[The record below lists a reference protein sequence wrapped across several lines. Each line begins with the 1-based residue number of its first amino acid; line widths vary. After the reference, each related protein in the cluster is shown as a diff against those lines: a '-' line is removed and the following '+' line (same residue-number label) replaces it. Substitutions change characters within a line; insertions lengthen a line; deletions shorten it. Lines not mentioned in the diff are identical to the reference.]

1 MKRFLLIFA
10 VLLSGVMV
18 AGAQEQPQTKQ
29 AMTLKMGEFKWL
41 EPVAPS
47 DDKKTEIIDLVK
59 AKAVEAITASKRF
72 EVLDDAV
79 TDSVN
84 AYFKKDVF
92 IDLSKSQL
100 NELVAKYVNDNLLVG
115 EITKCKFTK
124 RTTGAQG
131 YTCILTLKLS
141 VFNATNKAEALG
153 SRSFVS
159 NFKNMIV
166 KNTVEAALDDALQ
179 SMTAKMTDF
188 FANNFA
194 VFGAIDKIKDGDAII
209 TCGQA
214 QGVKEGDEFQV
225 TLATLE
231 QGGTMIEKPVGIVKV
246 KSLMADGTAIC
257 NIKDGKD
264 SIIESN
270 TNKSQNQ
277 WLRCKLILK

>member
-1 MKRFLLIFA
+1 MKRFFLIFA
-10 VLLSGVMV
+10 VLLSGVMI
-18 AGAQEQPQTKQ
+18 AGAQEQTKQ

-47 DDKKTEIIDLVK
+47 DDKKAEIIDLVK
-59 AKAVEAITASKRF
+59 AKAAEAITASKRF